1 MYLIGV
7 IVFFILSVFYIAL
20 IHNKKL
26 IEKYEW
32 VEANYIMFKH
42 CSEFECV
49 IIFLLII
56 LWPLT
61 ITIIF
66 IVSIGYCLFK
76 IFSKLIDYFVK

>member
-1 MYLIGV
+1 MYLIGL
-7 IVFFILSVFYIAL
+7 ILFFILFVFFISI
-20 IHNKKL
+20 IHNKKI
-26 IEKYEW
+26 IEKYERIERYHKRLSYYPEEYCFMI
-32 VEANYIMFKH
+32 VA
-42 CSEFECV
+42 
-49 IIFLLII
+49 II